1 MLFFIGAVCVSHQ
14 REQGSVLY
22 IMFHVTVS
30 TLRTESIKLCKI
42 KFESLEPCG
51 KQSLWSFYW
60 KNSRGPSYS
69 SVHFPCLKTRFILWL
84 SRGTER
90 FPSAGVASRKLQRR
104 RVHVSKLNSS
114 RSPHSENDGKNIL
127 IRFLAEKQC
136 FNVTLRFQ
144 RGGVNAGFFSNAVSL
159 WGLSY
164 FLKPDGGRLCLE
176 WLSDPVSKAAH
187 IHFPTQA
194 VIY

>member
-1 MLFFIGAVCVSHQ
+1 MWLYLHCVPKASSCAKLNLSHLNLVESRVCGPFIGRTAGAPLTHLCTSH
-14 REQGSVLY
+14 VW
-22 IMFHVTVS
+22 
-30 TLRTESIKLCKI
+30 
-42 KFESLEPCG
+42 
-51 KQSLWSFYW
+51 KQDLFYGC
-60 KNSRGPSYS
+60 RGG
-69 SVHFPCLKTRFILWL
+69 L
-84 SRGTER
+84 ER

-144 RGGVNAGFFSNAVSL
+144 RGGGGVNAGFFSNAVSL